1 MNECICILGNLIYE
15 GYVKGYI
22 FQNEQIR
29 ALVLKKDKTF
39 PKLSEVVGWYKS
51 IDKPIIYKLSCSL
64 FLALNL
70 CIF

>member
-29 ALVLKKDKTF
+29 VLVLKKDKTF
-39 PKLSEVVGWYKS
+39 PKLSEVVGWK
-51 IDKPIIYKLSCSL
+51 KKLINQSFINCFVVYSYSL
-64 FLALNL
+64 V
-70 CIF
+70 